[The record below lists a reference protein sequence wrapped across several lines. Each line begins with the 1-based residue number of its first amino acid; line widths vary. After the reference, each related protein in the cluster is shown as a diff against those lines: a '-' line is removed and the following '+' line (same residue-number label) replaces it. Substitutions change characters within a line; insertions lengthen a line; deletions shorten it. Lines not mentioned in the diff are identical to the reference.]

1 MKKIILIAIAFSW
14 ISLPLFAEEI
24 QTQDD
29 QVQETQMQ
37 DEGSAPAAGL
47 TGKQCPLKAG

>member
-14 ISLPLFAEEI
+14 LSLPLFAEEI

-29 QVQETQMQ
+29 QTQETKTQ
-37 DEGSAPAAGL
+37 DEVPAPVAGM
-47 TGKQCPLKAG
+47 TGKQCPLTAG